1 MNDPEVGSV
10 LRAERRMLWL
20 LAAVLFVNGID
31 YLMVLP
37 LGPDFA
43 RGLHIPLDRLG
54 LVGGSYMVAA
64 SVASLVLSP
73 ILDRFERR
81 AALGTSVSGLVLAT
95 ALCAFATGLRS
106 MIIARAVAGACGGV
120 SVSLIFAIVA
130 DVIPPER
137 RGSAVGTVRGALS
150 VASVLGIPVG
160 LWLSQWVSWRAPFFA
175 IGGLGLVVAIPAVA
189 VLPPLRD
196 HLVVKKTVEPAA
208 GGGLWRRPEAIYCTI
223 ANALQVMGNF
233 ALIPFFTGYLLF
245 NLGFARSQLSVLYI
259 AGGVITFF
267 ALRLFG
273 RLSDRLGELP
283 VAAAGTLLFEV
294 MWGLG
299 YVLVPAW
306 LPGAAFYI
314 GANLAMACV
323 AVPTGSLTSRVP
335 RPNERAKFMSIQT
348 GVQFGSSATAA
359 LVSSQFVHAPSET
372 SPITG
377 VAPVALVCMG
387 IAALA
392 MVPLWRARHV

>member
-1 MNDPEVGSV
+1 
-10 LRAERRMLWL
+10 MLWL
-20 LAAVLFVNGID
+20 LAAILFVNGID

-43 RGLHIPLDRLG
+43 RGLRIPLDRLG
-54 LVGGSYMVAA
+54 LISASYMVAA
-64 SVASLVLSP
+64 SVAGVVLSP

-81 AALGTSVSGLVLAT
+81 VALGTAVAGLVCATVLAG
-95 ALCAFATGLRS
+95 FATGLRS
-106 MIIARAVAGACGGV
+106 MIVARAVAGACGGAA
-120 SVSLIFAIVA
+120 VSLIFAIVA

-150 VASVLGIPVG
+150 VASVLGIPIG
-160 LWLSQWVSWRAPFFA
+160 LWLSQWVSWRAPFLA
-175 IGGLGLVVAIPAVA
+175 VGGLGLVVAIPAVA
-189 VLPPLRD
+189 ILPPLRD
-196 HLVVKKTVEPAA
+196 HLAVKTGETDA
-208 GGGLWRRPEAIYCTI
+208 GGALWRRPEAIACTI

-245 NLGFARSQLSVLYI
+245 NLGFARSRLSWLYV

-273 RLSDRLGELP
+273 RLSDRIGELP
-283 VAAAGTLLFEV
+283 VAAAGTLLFELMFLV
-294 MWGLG
+294 G
-299 YVLVPAW
+299 YVVVPAW
-306 LPGAAFYI
+306 MPGAALYI
-314 GANLAMACV
+314 GVNLAMAGV

-348 GVQFGSSATAA
+348 AVQFGSSATAA
-359 LVSSQFVHAPSET
+359 LVASQFVHAPSET
-372 SPITG
+372 SPVTG

-392 MVPLWRARHV
+392 MVPLWRIRHV

>member
-1 MNDPEVGSV
+1 
-10 LRAERRMLWL
+10 MLWL
-20 LAAVLFVNGID
+20 LAAILFVNGID
-31 YLMVLP
+31 YLMILP

-54 LVGGSYMVAA
+54 LVNGSYMVAA
-64 SVASLVLSP
+64 SVAGVLVAP

-81 AALGTSVSGLVLAT
+81 VALGTAIAGLVSST
-95 ALCAFATGLRS
+95 ALAGFATGLRS
-106 MIIARAVAGACGGV
+106 MIVARAVAGTCGGV
-120 SVSLIFAIVA
+120 TVSLIFAIVA

-137 RGSAVGTVRGALS
+137 RGDAVGKVRGALS
-150 VASVLGIPVG
+150 VASVLGVPIG
-160 LWLSQWVSWRAPFFA
+160 LWLSQWISWRAPFFA
-175 IGGLGLVVAIPAVA
+175 IGGLGLVVAVPAVA
-189 VLPPLRD
+189 SLPPLRG
-196 HLVVKKTVEPAA
+196 HLAKTTGETVA
-208 GGGLWRRPEAIYCTI
+208 GGALWRRPEAISITI

-233 ALIPFFTGYLLF
+233 ALIPFFTGYLLY
-245 NLGFARSQLSVLYI
+245 NLGFARSRLSLLYI

-267 ALRLFG
+267 VLRLFG

-294 MWGLG
+294 LFLLG
-299 YVLVPAW
+299 YVVVPDW
-306 LPGAAFYI
+306 MPGAALYI
-314 GANLAMACV
+314 GVNLAMACV

-335 RPNERAKFMSIQT
+335 RPNERAQFMSIQT
-348 GVQFGSSATAA
+348 AVQFGSSATAA
-359 LVSSQFVHAPSET
+359 LVASHFVHAPSET

-392 MVPLWRARHV
+392 MVPLWRARRV